1 MKYLK
6 FAVTVFTVFVV
17 AVAFFACKKTGETR
31 TVESGTAGAAVETV
45 EMTAAEPVRGEDFYG
60 YKDFYL
66 GMPES
71 EFRTAFGGRA
81 KDGGEGRY
89 IYAEYP
95 CEDVGLTFSD
105 LSGGS
110 YLTSINVR
118 FAEREDE
125 ESILAGLMSTYGE
138 PEYDSYWVPANTDCN
153 DSSTP
158 VRNVLWPGMVDISLL
173 MSASRDFDETSK
185 KGVKFRGELWVEDG
199 RGRSDP
205 HPWVNGKLEEGK

>member
-1 MKYLK
+1 MRYVK
-6 FAVTVFTVFVV
+6 FAVAVFTVFVL

-31 TVESGTAGAAVETV
+31 TGEVGTAEAAAETV
-45 EMTAAEPVRGEDFYG
+45 ETTAAEPVRGEDVYE

-81 KDGGEGRY
+81 TDRGEGRY
-89 IYAEYP
+89 IYTEYP
-95 CEDVGLTFSD
+95 GEEVGLTFSE

-125 ESILAGLMSTYGE
+125 ESILAGLMSIYGE
-138 PEYDSYWVPANTDCN
+138 PEHDSYWMPANTDCN

-158 VRNVLWPGMVDISLL
+158 VRSVLWPGMVDIRLL
-173 MSASRDFDETSK
+173 MSASRDFDEASK

-199 RGRSDP
+199 RERSDP
-205 HPWVNGKLEEGK
+205 HPWVSEKLEEGK